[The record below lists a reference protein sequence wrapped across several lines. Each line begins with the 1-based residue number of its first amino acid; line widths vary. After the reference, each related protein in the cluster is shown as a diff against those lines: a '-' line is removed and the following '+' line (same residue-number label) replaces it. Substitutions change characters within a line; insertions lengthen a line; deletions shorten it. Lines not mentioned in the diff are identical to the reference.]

1 MKFLDFFAGIGG
13 FHSGLE
19 QAGHECVGYVEWDKY
34 ARISYESLY
43 TTKGLYTEH
52 DIQVVKTEIFIIS
65 ILAVQIYQKAAV

>member
-52 DIQVVKTEIFIIS
+52 DIQVVKTEILQLCLI
-65 ILAVQIYQKAAV
+65 